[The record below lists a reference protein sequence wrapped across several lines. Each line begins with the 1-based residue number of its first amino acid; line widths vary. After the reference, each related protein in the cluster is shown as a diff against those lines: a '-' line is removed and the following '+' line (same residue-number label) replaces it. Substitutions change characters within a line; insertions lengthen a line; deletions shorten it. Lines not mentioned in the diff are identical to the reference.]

1 MRSIHLILTL
11 GVTVVVG
18 VPIKPRDF
26 DFGDGGDVFGGL
38 GNSLGGD
45 FTSSI
50 AEGGGLGLD
59 QSFNVADNTF
69 AGGDLG
75 LSGIE
80 AFDLQQ
86 PEIIATA
93 PDPVVPD
100 PNLYVDPQP
109 QVVADV
115 VPTNP
120 GLGANNG
127 DLIAVAS
134 TPPDTNQ
141 ITPNGG
147 ISISFANNAP
157 IPEFTPTDSGLIAS
171 IENLNPADIASS
183 NSVAPVTPDPV
194 PVAVAPVDPVPGTFS
209 LFSDLHSPLNL
220 PPSNGISRQLRCF
233 VERLKG
239 FCR

>member
-26 DFGDGGDVFGGL
+26 DFGDGGDFGSF
-38 GNSLGGD
+38 GNSLDGD

-50 AEGGGLGLD
+50 GGGGIDLD
-59 QSFNVADNTF
+59 QSFNVADNNF
-69 AGGDLG
+69 IGGDIG
-75 LSGIE
+75 LSGAE

-86 PEIIATA
+86 PDVVAVV

-100 PNLYVDPQP
+100 PGVPDPNLYVEPPQP
-109 QVVADV
+109 QIVADV
-115 VPTNP
+115 VPTDP

-127 DLIAVAS
+127 DLIAAAS
-134 TPPDTNQ
+134 TPPNTNQ
-141 ITPNGG
+141 ITPSGG
-147 ISISFANNAP
+147 ISISFANNEP

-183 NSVAPVTPDPV
+183 NSAPVTPDPV
-194 PVAVAPVDPVPGTFS
+194 PIAVAPVEAAPGWFS
-209 LFSDLHSPLNL
+209 LPL
-220 PPSNGISRQLRCF
+220 
-233 VERLKG
+233 
-239 FCR
+239 